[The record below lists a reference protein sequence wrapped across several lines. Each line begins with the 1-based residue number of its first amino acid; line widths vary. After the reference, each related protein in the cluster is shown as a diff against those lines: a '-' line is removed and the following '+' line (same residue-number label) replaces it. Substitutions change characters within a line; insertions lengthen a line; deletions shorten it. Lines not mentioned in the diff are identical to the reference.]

1 MLDTNGA
8 LDYLRKLHD
17 NAQPVSTE
25 SDVTQESTE
34 ASQTTEIQGNTEQSD
49 ATGNAEPGR
58 SPDENSNPGADTVS
72 ETVDAKEDGTSLY
85 KNAEKP
91 KRKYS
96 KQERLDY
103 AFAAEK
109 RKRKDL
115 QEKYDKQI
123 AELEARLKR
132 YEGLS
137 EEDYGS
143 DKAGYI
149 NHLLDQRSERDRLAK
164 IRQDKADAEYQAN
177 LEEAMEKHAVRMEEC
192 FHDQDEKD
200 RYLALLQNGAA
211 KFKACLDEHDA
222 DGVVN
227 AYLSDS
233 EVQPLLT
240 RLLMTNPNALRKVL
254 NHKNPTLKMFE
265 LRSLENQLQM
275 QRRVS
280 DKLRAKPKT
289 VLPVLG
295 SQVKNMGAGGNG
307 KRDWNAYLQEFP
319 NA

>member
-8 LDYLRKLHD
+8 LDYLHKMHE
-17 NAQPVSTE
+17 NAEPVSIN
-25 SDVTQESTE
+25 SDVTQETTE
-34 ASQTTEIQGNTEQSD
+34 ASQPTGIQGNAEQSD
-49 ATGNAEPGR
+49 ATGNAEPG
-58 SPDENSNPGADTVS
+58 SNPEADSNPGADTVS
-72 ETVDAKEDGTSLY
+72 ETVDAKEDGANLS

-96 KQERLDY
+96 KQEKLDY

-132 YEGLS
+132 YESLS

-143 DKAGYI
+143 DKVGFI
-149 NHLLDQRSERDRLAK
+149 NHLLDQRNEREQLAK
-164 IRQDKADAEYQAN
+164 IRKDKADAEYQAN
-177 LEEAMEKHAVRMEEC
+177 LEDAMEKHAVRMEQC
-192 FHDQDEKD
+192 FHDQEEKD
-200 RYLALLQNGAA
+200 RYLTLLQNGAA

-240 RLLMTNPNALRKVL
+240 RLLMTNPDALRKVL